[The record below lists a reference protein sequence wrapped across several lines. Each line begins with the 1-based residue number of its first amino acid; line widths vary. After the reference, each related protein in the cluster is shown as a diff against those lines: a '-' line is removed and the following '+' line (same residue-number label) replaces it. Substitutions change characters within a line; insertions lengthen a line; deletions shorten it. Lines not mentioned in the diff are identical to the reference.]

1 MGISP
6 ETPLTDRQLLCH
18 LLEHVETMHEQMT
31 DLLERFGPL
40 LDRLAPASGNGHG
53 VPGGMGYVGML
64 RAARELR
71 QRARTWEGE

>member
-18 LLEHVETMHEQMT
+18 LLDHVETMHTQMA

-40 LDRLAPASGNGHG
+40 LDRLAPAAGSNGQY
-53 VPGGMGYVGML
+53 GGAGYVGML
-64 RAARELR
+64 RAAREIR
-71 QRARTWEGE
+71 RGSPGP